1 MRDIILYNIII
12 ILSANKTKG
21 HVLLCDWQPAVIAR
35 RGCTFTTELRK
46 RRDVCMQVLYG
57 FTLQRTKN
65 IIMHT
70 WNHISSKIYYY
81 RCRRCCVI
89 RLPRCRAV
97 SCVYIQLYE
106 TVNHETFYFCT
117 FFSPI
122 WRRYMSTLR
131 HIYDQHR
138 RFWRIVKK
146 KKKKN
151 TNVRLQ
157 ILKPT
162 LIFSKTIFISISLP
176 KIDFFF

>member
-35 RGCTFTTELRK
+35 RGCTFTTESRK

-131 HIYDQHR
+131 HIYDQHK

-146 KKKKN
+146 KKKKHQRAITDFKAN
-151 TNVRLQ
+151 IN
-157 ILKPT
+157 
-162 LIFSKTIFISISLP
+162 IFENNFYFHLVTENW
-176 KIDFFF
+176 FFF